1 MSNYINRDNFIAD
14 QRKQHCD
21 NCFMSDDFGLDPCP
35 VCWLYSLLKDAGNYP
50 AADVREVVYCK
61 DCRYL
66 PTGHSGFDL
75 EWPEEEDY
83 RCPFHCTDGWYSEMP
98 KPDFFCANGER
109 KEETE

>member
-1 MSNYINRDNFIAD
+1 MSEYISRDAAM
-14 QRKQHCD
+14 RAACEAL
-21 NCFMSDDFGLDPCP
+21 CYPGPRCPDFYCIE
-35 VCWLYSLLKDAGNYP
+35 VRNAFNKIP

-75 EWPEEEDY
+75 EWPDEEDY
-83 RCPFHCTDGWYSEMP
+83 KCPFHCTDGWYSEMP